1 MFLPDA
7 RAQMY
12 HRVVLLIVAGV
23 TAINAFVTAREFDRS
38 DKLYL
43 SWMFLGAGYVI
54 AATRYGIRIHTLLTG
69 DGITNPLF
77 LTSLLILQNVL
88 VPLSLFLFVRAW
100 RATGLAA
107 PGSAAAH
114 RASIAAGIAGA
125 VVVGGFPLIRG
136 LMVAK
141 ADLVLLVSTLGDMIS
156 LALIVPLMMPA
167 LALRGGSLMNTWAY
181 LTTGIAIWLVYDIWF
196 ALRDPITL
204 PVNVERGIEE
214 AIRVTAIM
222 FACIASIAQRRAARG

>member
-12 HRVVLLIVAGV
+12 HRAVLLIVAGV

-114 RASIAAGIAGA
+114 RASIAAGIAG
-125 VVVGGFPLIRG
+125 FPLSRG